1 MPRNK
6 ISDFDKKLRATI
18 AANLKKYS
26 SAITQGQLSEM
37 TGIPAS
43 TISGYFA
50 ERSTP
55 NAGQVQKIADA
66 LGVDKSDIDPRFFS
80 GSLTS
85 APSRKKGVKI
95 PVLGT
100 VAAGVPI
107 EAIENIIDYEEIP
120 ESLARKGQF
129 FGLVISGQ
137 SMEPT
142 IQEGDVIICK
152 WEQTCDTGD
161 IAVVM
166 VNGDEA
172 TVKEIK
178 RGFDGVTLIGHN
190 VAVFPPKFYSNYE
203 IETLPVRIIGVVYE
217 VRRKFK
223 AYREE

>member
-1 MPRNK
+1 MLNVIEVGKRIAEARNDMG
-6 ISDFDKKLRATI
+6 ISKKELAERVKVSAATI
-18 AANLKKYS
+18 TRYEKGQFTDPKIPVLDAIAN
-26 SAITQGQLSEM
+26 
-37 TGIPAS
+37 
-43 TISGYFA
+43 
-50 ERSTP
+50 
-55 NAGQVQKIADA
+55 A
-66 LGVDKSDIDPRFFS
+66 LGVNPLWICLRSDEKHA
-80 GSLTS
+80 

-203 IETLPVRIIGVVYE
+203 IETLPVRVIGVVYE

-223 AYREE
+223 AY